1 MNIKKIEGKI
11 LDLSYKHDNEITLAV
26 DDIIEI
32 IRQAIKQVVESVPV
46 EEEIKLF
53 QLKRE
58 EDVSGISGIGIVAD
72 GCVFPDG
79 MAVLRWRTA
88 GGSTAVYDSV
98 ESVEKIHGHNGKT
111 KIVYIQEIKQWRKK
125 ILKELKEEK

>member
-46 EEEIKLF
+46 EENVAGIKTTQWL
-53 QLKRE
+53 RRYGITD
-58 EDVSGISGIGIVAD
+58 EDV
-72 GCVFPDG
+72 F
-79 MAVLRWRTA
+79 TA
-88 GGSTAVYDSV
+88 GQV
-98 ESVEKIHGHNGKT
+98 EE
-111 KIVYIQEIKQWRKK
+111 IVIDYHSDIVQEIKQWKKK